1 MRIRGMVF
9 DIDKTRNGRTVLFVA
24 DEDGKGSM
32 VKIICQEDAVGVKK
46 GDVVEIIG
54 RGFGVVN
61 ILGQVCKGGKN
72 G

>member
-1 MRIRGMVF
+1 MKIKGMVF
-9 DIDKTRNGRTVLFVA
+9 DIDSTRNGRTVLFVA

-32 VKIICQEDAVGVKK
+32 VKVICDDAVGVKK

-54 RGFGVVN
+54 RGFGVVT
-61 ILGQVCKGGKN
+61 IWGQVKGGKN